1 MSNVDLAYQ
10 LIRAIK
16 KKDKDLFSSLL
27 VNKMSETEALE
38 LYREH
43 YASWHKD

>member
-1 MSNVDLAYQ
+1 MSDEDLAYQ

-27 VNKMSETEALE
+27 VNKMSEEEALK
-38 LYREH
+38 LYRQH